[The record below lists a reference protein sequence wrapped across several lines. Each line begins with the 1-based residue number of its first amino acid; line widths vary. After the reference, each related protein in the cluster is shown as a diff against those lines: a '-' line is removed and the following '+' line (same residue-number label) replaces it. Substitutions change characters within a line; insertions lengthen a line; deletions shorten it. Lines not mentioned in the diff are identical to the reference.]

1 MAHTPAFTVWFT
13 GLPQSGKSTLA
24 DLLAYELREVRG
36 LSALEILDGDVIRTE
51 LSRGLGFS
59 REDRDEN
66 IRRIAFVCKLLTRAG
81 VPNIVAAVS
90 PYREAREQARA
101 SIGRFVEV
109 YCAASADQ
117 CAERDYKGNY
127 AKARAGEIAHFT
139 GVDDPYEPPESPDLT
154 LDTVGRTPE
163 DCLAE
168 ITQKLEELGYLAPAS
183 AGGGQG
189 AQAYSSDEEAE
200 VASRLESLGYM

>member
-168 ITQKLEELGYLAPAS
+168 ITQKLEQLGYLAPAS

>member
-1 MAHTPAFTVWFT
+1 MPHTPAFTVWFT

-24 DLLAYELREVRG
+24 DLLAYELRESRG
-36 LSALEILDGDVIRTE
+36 LSTLEILDGDVIRTE

-81 VPNIVAAVS
+81 VPNIAAAVS
-90 PYREAREQARA
+90 PYREVREQARE

-109 YCAASADQ
+109 YCAATADQ
-117 CAERDYKGNY
+117 CAGRDYKGNY

-139 GVDDPYEPPESPDLT
+139 GVDDPYEPPASPELA
-154 LDTVGRTPE
+154 LDTVGRSPE
-163 DCLAE
+163 DCVAE
-168 ITQKLEELGYLAPAS
+168 ITQKLEALGYLAAP
-183 AGGGQG
+183 GGGDAG
-189 AQAYSSDEEAE
+189 KAYSSEEEAE